1 MEKNDIENKESFS
14 FPQRKRKVSQI
25 VKDPPCY
32 SEAGVCPTPDINCI
46 DCERE
51 YIKEDCVMKKE
62 ERKIEELVICQ
73 CHNAEHQLMFR
84 AEDIDE
90 TGEKWVFVDFH
101 LCPIPFWK
109 RLWHGLKYI
118 FGYRCK
124 YGDFDEVVLSKEH
137 ADKLQR
143 VVDYLR
149 EK

>member
-1 MEKNDIENKESFS
+1 
-14 FPQRKRKVSQI
+14 
-25 VKDPPCY
+25 
-32 SEAGVCPTPDINCI
+32 
-46 DCERE
+46 
-51 YIKEDCVMKKE
+51 MKKE
-62 ERKIEELVICQ
+62 EGKIEELVICQ